1 MTFETAVF
9 DYSAKQ
15 MLEDL
20 FGMSTGY
27 VMDFNNGTFA
37 SFVETCFGFDPYQR
51 YEGSKAVILRQIWLN
66 EPFADVAKLN
76 LDLLSKWKLNKLRA
90 GEEPTKYE
98 QHALEALR
106 GPLHASGATGP
117 HDGRSRLLEQGS
129 WSGRSHGPAQGADRA
144 AGHRRQARRD
154 RPRT

>member
-1 MTFETAVF
+1 MTFEAAAF
-9 DYSAKQ
+9 DNSAKQ

-37 SFVETCFGFDPYQR
+37 SFVQTCIGFDPYQR

-66 EPFADVAKLN
+66 EPFAEVAKLN

-98 QHALEALR
+98 QHALEVLTALFTPAER
-106 GPLHASGATGP
+106 PALTPEDLAFLNKELEEVDLAALPKELTAQQVIAAS
-117 HDGRSRLLEQGS
+117 
-129 WSGRSHGPAQGADRA
+129 
-144 AGHRRQARRD
+144 
-154 RPRT
+154 